1 MARDL
6 PLALASA
13 VVARVVRV
21 ALLAEFAFA
30 SETLRMWTGQADTN
44 WAGHTWTGAGDLGG
58 ITPVDETTEIGAAG
72 LTFTLSGIPS
82 NLVTL
87 ALQDHYRG
95 RQCKLWLAC
104 LTEAGAVEAA
114 VRIFGGRMDVMSI
127 EDAGET
133 STISIQAESRLV
145 DLMRAR
151 DARYTDATQKRL
163 FAGDLGCEYVA
174 ALAEKPLPWG
184 IKALAAPAASNP
196 QYAAAALAASRT
208 VMRLGT

>member
-1 MARDL
+1 MAREL
-6 PLALASA
+6 PSALASA

-21 ALLAEFAFA
+21 ALLAQFDFA

-44 WAGHTWTGAGDLGG
+44 WDGHTWTGAGDLGG
-58 ITPVDETTEIGAAG
+58 ITPVDETTEIGASG

-87 ALQDHYRG
+87 ALEDHYRG
-95 RQCKLWLAC
+95 RQCRLWLAC

-127 EDAGET
+127 EDSGET
-133 STISIQAESRLV
+133 STIAIQAESRLV

-163 FAGDLGCEYVA
+163 FPGDLGCEYVA

-184 IKALAAPAASNP
+184 N
-196 QYAAAALAASRT
+196 AALAGSAAAQADYGRIASTAARAIS
-208 VMRLGT
+208 RAI